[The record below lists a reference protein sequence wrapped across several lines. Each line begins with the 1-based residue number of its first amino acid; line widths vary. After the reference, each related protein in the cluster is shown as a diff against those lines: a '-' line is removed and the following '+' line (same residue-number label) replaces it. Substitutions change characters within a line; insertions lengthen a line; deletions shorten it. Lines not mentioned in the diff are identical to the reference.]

1 MAEKEFADLPAQYK
15 EKLGLTGDFTEAV
28 PSAECPSG
36 TRGRMAVFEMYE
48 NDPDMQALI
57 LKKPVDSDIYKLIRQ
72 KGFITM
78 KEDAIRKCIE
88 GKTPFQEIYTL

>member
-1 MAEKEFADLPAQYK
+1 
-15 EKLGLTGDFTEAV
+15 
-28 PSAECPSG
+28 
-36 TRGRMAVFEMYE
+36 MAVFEMYE